1 MYIYFILVFQVSLLF
16 YDASLGNSVNIN
28 IVKLLLLDK
37 EQVTPLY
44 FLSAEA
50 TLYSGTLLYINDILT
65 ISQLI
70 YIKPLQFVK
79 NGSYDFLC
87 CRRKKKD
94 WL

>member
-1 MYIYFILVFQVSLLF
+1 MFQVSLLF

-50 TLYSGTLLYINDILT
+50 TLLYINDILYNDTLT

-70 YIKPLQFVK
+70 YIKPLQFVN

>member
-1 MYIYFILVFQVSLLF
+1 MFQVSLLF

-50 TLYSGTLLYINDILT
+50 TLLYINDILYNDTLT

-70 YIKPLQFVK
+70 YIKPLQFVN

-94 WL
+94 

>member
-1 MYIYFILVFQVSLLF
+1 MFQVSLLF

-44 FLSAEA
+44 FLSDEA
-50 TLYSGTLLYINDILT
+50 TLLYINDILYNDTLT

>member
-1 MYIYFILVFQVSLLF
+1 MFQVSLLF

-37 EQVTPLY
+37 EQVTPLH

-50 TLYSGTLLYINDILT
+50 KLLYINDILYNDTLT

-70 YIKPLQFVK
+70 
-79 NGSYDFLC
+79 
-87 CRRKKKD
+87 
-94 WL
+94 

>member
-1 MYIYFILVFQVSLLF
+1 MFQVSLLF

-50 TLYSGTLLYINDILT
+50 TLLYINDILYNDILT

-70 YIKPLQFVK
+70 YIKPLQFFS

>member
-1 MYIYFILVFQVSLLF
+1 MFQVSLLF

-44 FLSAEA
+44 FLSDEA
-50 TLYSGTLLYINDILT
+50 TLLYINDILYNDTLT

-94 WL
+94 

>member
-1 MYIYFILVFQVSLLF
+1 MFQVSLLF

-50 TLYSGTLLYINDILT
+50 TLLYINDILYNATLT
-65 ISQLI
+65 ISQLV
-70 YIKPLQFVK
+70 YIKPLQFVN

>member
-1 MYIYFILVFQVSLLF
+1 MFQVSLLF

-50 TLYSGTLLYINDILT
+50 TLLYINDILYNDILT